1 MRTEQCAF
9 LFLLENLVSLWGSQ
23 PHYHLLHQG
32 RTIRDTVFNVNLLDP
47 LTQMDFGRI
56 ARITGITVIAQPT
69 FAQPEEIGVTTWPE
83 WIASPKE
90 PAVCRTS
97 PTTKQTAS
105 TTITQ

>member
-83 WIASPKE
+83 WIASPNE
-90 PAVCRTS
+90 PAVRR
-97 PTTKQTAS
+97 AS
-105 TTITQ
+105 LSGAQSVRATI